1 MCNQLKEVQN
11 STKSR
16 NAAVIGM
23 EVLNA
28 ICLASLAFLIVPN
41 LTLFE
46 ANILPYTTVAGPLL
60 ITLIFKSSLHPKGWK
75 GFSLDLA
82 GLILLL
88 GAITLVGNGPQ
99 PDGNG
104 N

>member
-1 MCNQLKEVQN
+1 MIAC
-11 STKSR
+11 
-16 NAAVIGM
+16 

-88 GAITLVGNGPQ
+88 SAMALVGIGHKPEVYRK
-99 PDGNG
+99 
-104 N
+104 

>member
-1 MCNQLKEVQN
+1 
-11 STKSR
+11 
-16 NAAVIGM
+16 M

-88 GAITLVGNGPQ
+88 GAITLVGNDQ
-99 PDGNG
+99 IIMIFNRML
-104 N
+104 NES

>member
-1 MCNQLKEVQN
+1 
-11 STKSR
+11 
-16 NAAVIGM
+16 M
-23 EVLNA
+23 EDNDLVKLLRES
-28 ICLASLAFLIVPN
+28 IIKQGII
-41 LTLFE
+41 
-46 ANILPYTTVAGPLL
+46 NIRIRRKQDQSSKAGPLL

-99 PDGNG
+99 PDGEQKLTG
-104 N
+104 S